1 MNIVKLE
8 MRMARTATI
17 GFTLGML
24 TLFTIFLMFF
34 DTFKGSAALL
44 DTVLKNFPPEF
55 KAAFGFSDINLSD
68 VNGYITFLFNYVVLI
83 GAVFGMKLGVSVL
96 SEEGRTKTADFLLT
110 KPIKRTQIVTGK
122 LVAVLLT
129 LVLQNIIV
137 FIVCFSEV
145 SLFLKDDVSTELLM
159 LLTLSIFLVQLFFV
173 GVGSLLSVLIKR
185 IKNVMP
191 ITLGVVFLFFIIEL
205 INQSLL
211 DKNLTY
217 LTPFSYFKGSDLWLN
232 RSFNPTYLIL
242 DLSIFVGLTVI
253 SYIVYNKKD
262 VHAV

>member
-1 MNIVKLE
+1 MNIVKQE
-8 MRMARTATI
+8 MRMARAAAI

-34 DTFKGSAALL
+34 DTFKGSAAIL

-68 VNGYITFLFNYVVLI
+68 INGYITFLFNYVILI
-83 GAVFGMKLGVSVL
+83 GAVFGMKLGVGVL
-96 SEEGRTKTADFLLT
+96 SEEGRTKTADFLLS

-129 LVLQNIIV
+129 LALQNIIV
-137 FIVCFSEV
+137 FVVCLSEV
-145 SLFLKDDVSTELLM
+145 SLLIKDVVSTEVLM
-159 LLTLSIFLVQLFFV
+159 LLTLSILLIQLFFV
-173 GVGSLLSVLIKR
+173 GVGMLLSVLLNR

-217 LTPFSYFKGSDLWLN
+217 LTPFSYFKGADLLAN
-232 RSFNPTYLIL
+232 RSFDLIYLSL
-242 DLSIFVGLTVI
+242 DLAVFIGFTFI
-253 SYIVYNKKD
+253 SYVIYQKKD